1 MPIGTM
7 AALGIASAGLGLA
20 KGVGGAIAAKKSFS
34 PEMEE
39 RMRELERMRKSGQLG
54 LSEADRQG
62 LEASLATQRGA
73 GLRQAQT
80 ISEQQRQAAGG
91 SGRELF
97 LAEVAQA
104 DAEQQARVAGAEIIG
119 AQETAAKQAQ
129 QQELA
134 ALTSQQAQAK
144 AGMWSALT
152 GGIVEG
158 GQAAVEIGLTDE
170 AQEQELEI
178 AQLKAGME
186 IEAAA
191 ESTGGMTKKSKDSSY
206 MGGKN

>member
-1 MPIGTM
+1 MPVGM
-7 AALGIASAGLGLA
+7 ATLAAISAGLGVA

-39 RMRELERMRKSGQLG
+39 RMRELELLRESGQMG
-54 LSEADRQG
+54 MSEADRQG
-62 LEASLATQRGA
+62 LEASLMTQRSA

-80 ISEQQRQAAGG
+80 IGEQQRQAAGG

-119 AQETAAKQAQ
+119 AQETAAQQAQ

-144 AGMWSALT
+144 AAAISALT
-152 GGIVEG
+152 GGVVEG
-158 GQAAVEIGLTDE
+158 GQAAVGIA
-170 AQEQELEI
+170 AQQQAQQQALEMQRLQAD
-178 AQLKAGME
+178 AQ
-186 IEAAA
+186 IRAAA
-191 ESTGGMTKKSKDSSY
+191 ASAGYTTPESIISGY
-206 MGGKN
+206 MGG

>member
-7 AALGIASAGLGLA
+7 AALGIASAGLGVA

-39 RMRELERMRKSGQLG
+39 RMRELELLRESGQLG

-104 DAEQQARVAGAEIIG
+104 DAEQQARVAGAEIIA
-119 AQETAAKQAQ
+119 AQETAAQQAQ
-129 QQELA
+129 QNELA
-134 ALTSQQAQAK
+134 ALQNQQAQAK
-144 AGMWSALT
+144 AAAISALT
-152 GGIVEG
+152 GGLVEG
-158 GQAAVEIGLTDE
+158 GQAAIGIGL
-170 AQEQELEI
+170 QEQ
-178 AQLKAGME
+178 AQAEALKIEQLRVEYE

-191 ESTGGMTKKSKDSSY
+191 EATGGMTKKSKKSSY
-206 MGGKN
+206 MGGKK

>member
-7 AALGIASAGLGLA
+7 AALGIASAGLGAA

-39 RMRELERMRKSGQLG
+39 RMRELELLRESGQLG

-62 LEASLATQRGA
+62 LESSLATQRGA

-104 DAEQQARVAGAEIIG
+104 DAEQQARVAGAEIIA
-119 AQETAAKQAQ
+119 AQETAAQQAQ
-129 QQELA
+129 QNELA
-134 ALTSQQAQAK
+134 ALQNQQAQAK
-144 AGMWSALT
+144 AAAISALT

-158 GQAAVEIGLTDE
+158 GQAAVGVALQNQ
-170 AQEQELEI
+170 AQEEALEI
-178 AQLKAGME
+178 ERLKADAQIRAAAAASGYTTPQS
-186 IEAAA
+186 IEA
-191 ESTGGMTKKSKDSSY
+191 GY
-206 MGGKN
+206 MGGKK

>member
-1 MPIGTM
+1 M

-39 RMRELERMRKSGQLG
+39 RMRELERLRESGQMG

-104 DAEQQARVAGAEIIG
+104 DAEQQARVAGAEIIS
-119 AQETAAKQAQ
+119 AQETAAQQAQ

-134 ALTSQQAQAK
+134 ALQAQEAGAK
-144 AGMWSALT
+144 AAAISALT
-152 GGIVEG
+152 GGLVEG
-158 GQAAVEIGLTDE
+158 GQAAVGIA
-170 AQEQELEI
+170 AQQQAQKQALEMQRLQAD
-178 AQLKAGME
+178 AQIK
-186 IEAAA
+186 AAA
-191 ESTGGMTKKSKDSSY
+191 AAAGYTTPESIVTGY
-206 MGGKN
+206 MGG

>member
-1 MPIGTM
+1 MPVGM
-7 AALGIASAGLGLA
+7 ATLAAISAGLGVA

-39 RMRELERMRKSGQLG
+39 RMRELELLRESGQMG
-54 LSEADRQG
+54 MSEADRQG
-62 LEASLATQRGA
+62 LEASLMTQRSA

-80 ISEQQRQAAGG
+80 IGEQQRQAAGG

-119 AQETAAKQAQ
+119 AQETAAQQAQ

-144 AGMWSALT
+144 AAAISALT
-152 GGIVEG
+152 GGVVEG
-158 GQAAVEIGLTDE
+158 GQAAVSIA
-170 AQEQELEI
+170 AQQQAQQQALEMQRLQAD
-178 AQLKAGME
+178 AQ
-186 IEAAA
+186 IRAAA
-191 ESTGGMTKKSKDSSY
+191 ASAGYTTPESIISGY
-206 MGGKN
+206 MGG